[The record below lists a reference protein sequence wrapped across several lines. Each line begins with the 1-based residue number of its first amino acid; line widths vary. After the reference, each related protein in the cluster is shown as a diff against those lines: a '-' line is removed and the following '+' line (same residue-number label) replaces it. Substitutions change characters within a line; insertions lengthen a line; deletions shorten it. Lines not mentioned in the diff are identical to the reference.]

1 MGHRCSHR
9 GRHRPDHGI
18 ASAKSCGQETLH
30 DYCFQRRTLS
40 RSNASFTHNCSF
52 PVHRQCTVRIMRS
65 SSFDFPS
72 NRNGSSQLKFES
84 PGQFREQISFAA
96 VVHLINKCAFD
107 DECTWAAVR
116 TFGQSKPLQGG
127 LGVAQHVCRTTNHP
141 PIGFWRDSRN
151 AKIIKDLTR
160 RH

>member
-1 MGHRCSHR
+1 MNRSVSASMTSIEFSLRFTRIVRHSRLCS
-9 GRHRPDHGI
+9 
-18 ASAKSCGQETLH
+18 SMMFNVL
-30 DYCFQRRTLS
+30 
-40 RSNASFTHNCSF
+40 NALPSS
-52 PVHRQCTVRIMRS
+52 VRIMRS

-116 TFGQSKPLQGG
+116 TFCQSKPLQGG